1 MPLYSRTSLEKVLPV
16 YMEMR
21 GKKEVPKMSMI
32 LIIDKSGSMTEGMA
46 GISKVD
52 MAKEAAI
59 RSLESLR
66 PGKDEIGVIAFDGY
80 YSWVV
85 KRQIIEDLEQ
95 IEEDIALIGLM
106 VLIFTCPEAGFKSLM
121 DSDAKLKHIILLT
134 DGQFKC
140 SAELLKINE
149 ANITVFS
156 CCR

>member
-1 MPLYSRTSLEKVLPV
+1 
-16 YMEMR
+16 
-21 GKKEVPKMSMI
+21 MSMI

-52 MAKEAAI
+52 MAKEVAI

-95 IEEDIALIGLM
+95 IEEDIASIRADGGTDILPAL
-106 VLIFTCPEAGFKSLM
+106 EAGFKSLK

-134 DGQFKC
+134 DGQSS
-140 SAELLKINE
+140 SAGKDELLKKLMKPI
-149 ANITVFS
+149 
-156 CCR
+156 